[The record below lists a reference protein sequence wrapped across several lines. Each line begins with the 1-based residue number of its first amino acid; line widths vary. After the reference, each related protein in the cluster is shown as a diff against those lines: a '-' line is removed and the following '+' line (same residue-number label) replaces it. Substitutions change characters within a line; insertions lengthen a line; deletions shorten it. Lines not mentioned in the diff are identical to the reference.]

1 MRKKSTSKRNQK
13 RQGGFSFIEVMGAIL
28 ILLVGVVGVAQLV
41 PAAVHLNGANRADS
55 SSMVYAQR
63 EMDQFVDQPLSST
76 TTFTD
81 QQGNAGLNLGG
92 SATFNALIGSPVT
105 TLAGR
110 VGINYG
116 GAQVAGYSYNYH
128 DPADTSGTFYDVRWA
143 FVLTGTA
150 GNVTSRRIILGVMK
164 RGGDLPL
171 PPVTLDTLVEK

>member
-1 MRKKSTSKRNQK
+1 MNKQVISKRKQK
-13 RQGGFSFIEVMGAIL
+13 REEGFSFIEVMGAIL
-28 ILLVGVVGVAQLV
+28 VLMVGVVGVAQLV
-41 PAAVHLNGANRADS
+41 PAAVYLNRANRADS

-63 EMDQFVDQPLSST
+63 EMDQFVDQPLTST

-92 SATFNALIGSPVT
+92 SATFNTLIGSPVT

-110 VGINYG
+110 AAINFT
-116 GAQVAGYSYNYH
+116 GAQVAGYSYNYR
-128 DPADTSGTFYDVRWA
+128 DPEDTTGVFYDVRWA

-150 GNVTSRRIILGVMK
+150 GNVTSRRIILGVRK
-164 RGGDLPL
+164 AGGDVPL